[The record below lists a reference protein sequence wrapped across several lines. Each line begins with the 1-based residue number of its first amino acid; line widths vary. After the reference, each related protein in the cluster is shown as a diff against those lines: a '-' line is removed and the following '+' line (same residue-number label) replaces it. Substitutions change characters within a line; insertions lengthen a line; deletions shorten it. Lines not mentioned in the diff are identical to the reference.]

1 MTVSKLFEILHKL
14 DEEQHQ
20 DLRWFVQMP
29 SLKVGPKDIKKLKR
43 ISTLI
48 CNDRSLTED
57 QIISKVLAKEK
68 TAERNRIKSRLLIP
82 TLEYLRFRSIEV
94 APSVNEAY
102 LHKWLLSKEMNRNA
116 SSVKKDLQKIV
127 EAKADYDAEHFLMEC
142 LFSETKVDINKK
154 NRDVKGQ
161 EVLEQMQ
168 TAILDYF
175 CLHQMRILCEKANR
189 NNILGVFPDY
199 AVWYEQLEP
208 ILKQSER
215 VQVQA
220 YDLAYQVL
228 TGKDETSFYKLFKH
242 LDKHKVN
249 EGNQLRTEVLTLVVN
264 FLIFKV
270 NNHELVFAP
279 KLLDMTSHILEEQ
292 AVLPTGEVNYQLF
305 KIAIGASIIAQKHE
319 EAQRFLEQM
328 KQLAKKGSS
337 KALEA
342 RVSFIEAQMAFFAK
356 NYKQS
361 EQLVTVFRNSDYY
374 YTDAF
379 FKTECDKLSLKTG
392 YMLKGKE
399 DSVLTQNIDSLRR
412 YIDKQKNL
420 NATTKKKHIQFLKLF
435 KKLVNNKQIDL
446 EKEKESLAPI
456 DYYWFTQL

>member
-1 MTVSKLFEILHKL
+1 M
-14 DEEQHQ
+14 
-20 DLRWFVQMP
+20 
-29 SLKVGPKDIKKLKR
+29 
-43 ISTLI
+43 
-48 CNDRSLTED
+48 
-57 QIISKVLAKEK
+57 
-68 TAERNRIKSRLLIP
+68 
-82 TLEYLRFRSIEV
+82 

-208 ILKQSER
+208 ILKQSKR

-228 TGKDETSFYKLFKH
+228 TGKDETSFYKLSKL
-242 LDKHKVN
+242 LDKNKAD
-249 EGNQLRTEVLTLVVN
+249 EGNQIRTEVLTLVVN

-379 FKTECDKLSLKTG
+379 FKTGCDKLSLKTD
-392 YMLKGKE
+392 YMLKQRD

-420 NATTKKKHIQFLKLF
+420 NATIKKKHIQFLKLF

-446 EKEKESLAPI
+446 EKEKQSLAPI